1 MYFMTGLHACQY
13 VMELSMLFVRLNLA
27 KEKIGEINSKQQT
40 VGVVFWLTKCLFNW
54 EMVWHPKA

>member
-27 KEKIGEINSKQQT
+27 KEKKKGKINSKQQT
-40 VGVVFWLTKCLFNW
+40 VGVVFWLTKFLLSKNTMSFS
-54 EMVWHPKA
+54 

>member
-13 VMELSMLFVRLNLA
+13 VMELSMSFVRLNLA

-40 VGVVFWLTKCLFNW
+40 VGVVFWLTKCLFSKNT
-54 EMVWHPKA
+54 M